1 MKVGKGFS
9 KGNSLFL
16 LGRLMAIFALAV
28 LITLTCPQL
37 RSNASAKTTI
47 TVNKIDQKTAKKVHK
62 QLMKGKEFVLRF
74 PGDEK
79 SFYTKFQKL
88 TKKVAKCT
96 DYGFDVFPICMETSL
111 YFGISGGDNPSQSSG
126 YTIFTVKKKHCEEY
140 IYGIKFAK
148 REYKDFKAYI
158 DQVLKDTEYLLNALN
173 SGAAEVDEQNYK
185 STAAVIADA
194 KSTIASLKEF
204 KKYLQKT
211 KFRNLSEAMRARII
225 LEIGNDGKGWGQKS
239 MSQKVATPS
248 DSFKSLYKRKA
259 CGNSIAFAS
268 MTCKMCAAFQAGEA
282 SNFFVKYGMIARV
295 KAKNRK
301 GKTRYAIIDMGV
313 FYYDY
318 NFYAGSPS
326 DSLTNDY
333 RASYKSETIK
343 KIKKSQEISPVRLI
357 ARQKAVHETNG
368 AFWGDD
374 LIVYK
379 FDIPKSEW

>member
-1 MKVGKGFS
+1 MKIGRSFL

-16 LGRLMAIFALAV
+16 LGRLMAVLVLAV
-28 LITLTCPQL
+28 LITLACPQL
-37 RSNASAKTTI
+37 RTDASAKTTI

-62 QLMKGKEFVLRF
+62 QLMKGKAFDLRF
-74 PGDEK
+74 PGNEK

-96 DYGFDVFPICMETSL
+96 DYGFDVFPICMEASL
-111 YFGISGGDNPSQSSG
+111 YFGISGGHNPSQSGG
-126 YTIFTVKKKHCEEY
+126 YTTFTVKKQHCEEY

-158 DQVLKDTEYLLNALN
+158 NQVLKDTEYLLNALT
-173 SGAAEVDEQNYK
+173 SGAAEVEEQNYK

-194 KSTIASLKEF
+194 KSTITSLRSF

-211 KFRNLSEAMRARII
+211 KFRNLSEVMRARII
-225 LEIGNDGKGWGQKS
+225 LEIGNAGKGWGQKS
-239 MSQKVATPS
+239 MGQKMATPN
-248 DSFKSLYKRKA
+248 DSFKALYKRKA

-268 MTCKMCAAFQAGEA
+268 MTCKMCAAFQTGEA
-282 SNFFVKYGMIARV
+282 GNFFVKYGMVARV
-295 KAKNRK
+295 KAKNLK
-301 GKTRYAIIDMGV
+301 GKTRYAIVDMGI
-313 FYYDY
+313 FYDDY

-333 RASYKSETIK
+333 RSSYKSETIK
-343 KIKKSQEISPVRLI
+343 KIKKAQEISPIRLI
-357 ARQKAVHETNG
+357 ASQGDVHEMDG
-368 AFWGDD
+368 VFWGDD